1 MTITKIPLTLLGT
14 QPAEKDGHRFTYVAA
29 NNAIELVSPTDA
41 VFSIS
46 EGGGGG
52 SGPYAYG
59 STSAYLAG
67 GYQPTGSPVF
77 TAGIAIAK
85 FSFASVGPASSVG
98 DLVDNRLAGV
108 GSSSSTHGYAFKGI
122 LDGATNS
129 EKFPFSS
136 DTDSAVVGT
145 TLSAQRWSGEATGPT
160 AGYAMGEFLTPT
172 TGSDA
177 IEKILFTSDVN
188 EQDVGELTAAKNGGA
203 GAASSTNGYLLGS
216 TFVGPGA
223 YSNDVE
229 KFPFAS
235 DVSSTDVAS
244 ISPSMSRC
252 AGHNSD
258 THGYLSGGVN
268 PSPTLGQTSIQKINF
283 SSDSNSTTVGALVTG
298 VYRHGGV
305 SSTTSGYALGGRTA
319 AATHIDDIQ
328 QFSFSSDSNASDI
341 GEVGFGSVTGW
352 VDFHTANS

>member
-1 MTITKIPLTLLGT
+1 MPIRTLDISHLDTSGA
-14 QPAEKDGHRFTYVAA
+14 QFGANLTYVAS
-29 NNAIELVSPTDA
+29 NARFEWVSGTYTP
-41 VFSIS
+41 S
-46 EGGGGG
+46 GGGG

-67 GYQPTGSPVF
+67 GYQPTSPSPVF
-77 TAGIAIAK
+77 LVGTAIAK

-98 DLVDNRLAGV
+98 NLAGTRTQGV
-108 GSSSSTHGYAFKGI
+108 GSSSSTHGYVFKGQ
-122 LDGATNS
+122 LTGAPNA

-136 DTDSAVVGT
+136 DTDSVVVGT
-145 TLSAQRWSGEATGPT
+145 TLSGQRWSGGATGPT

-172 TGSDA
+172 TGSNA
-177 IEKILFTSDVN
+177 IEKVLFTSDVN
-188 EQDVGELTAAKNGGA
+188 EQDVGELTAAKYSGA
-203 GAASSTNGYLLGS
+203 GSASSTNGYLLG
-216 TFVGPGA
+216 GILAAPGA
-223 YSNDVE
+223 HSNDVE

-235 DVSSTDVAS
+235 DVSATDIANL
-244 ISPSMSRC
+244 SPSMSRC

-258 THGYLSGGVN
+258 THGYLSGGTN

-298 VYRHGGV
+298 VYRHDGV

-341 GEVGFGSVTGW
+341 GEVGFGSVQGW
-352 VDFHTANS
+352 VDFQTANS